1 MTMSTFPSVYRLM
14 FVSSNPHKIP
24 RPGRQVKR
32 RRAFP
37 PLMSCFSPASRYNGD
52 IGPGLRPLSTAI
64 HYESRTGTMRLKD
77 EQISRLAEKVMED
90 MTKADLIYLKK
101 ERGAALSAIKA
112 AIAADIKGEEVLERD
127 AEKLLD
133 QNLAAM
139 GGGAGI
145 DRQKMLKMIKE
156 KLARDRKIV
165 L

>member
-1 MTMSTFPSVYRLM
+1 
-14 FVSSNPHKIP
+14 
-24 RPGRQVKR
+24 
-32 RRAFP
+32 
-37 PLMSCFSPASRYNGD
+37 
-52 IGPGLRPLSTAI
+52 
-64 HYESRTGTMRLKD
+64 MRMKD
-77 EQISRLAEKVMED
+77 EQIGRLAEKIMED
-90 MTKADLIYLKK
+90 LTKAGLIALKK

-112 AIAADIKGEEVLERD
+112 AISADIKGEEALERD

-156 KLARDRKIV
+156 KLAKDRKMV

>member
-1 MTMSTFPSVYRLM
+1 
-14 FVSSNPHKIP
+14 
-24 RPGRQVKR
+24 
-32 RRAFP
+32 
-37 PLMSCFSPASRYNGD
+37 
-52 IGPGLRPLSTAI
+52 
-64 HYESRTGTMRLKD
+64 MRLKD

-90 MTKADLIYLKK
+90 LTRAGLIDLKK
-101 ERGAALSAIKA
+101 ERGAAISAIKA
-112 AIAADIKGEEVLERD
+112 AIAADIKGEELLERD

-145 DRQKMLKMIKE
+145 DRLKMLKMIKE

>member
-1 MTMSTFPSVYRLM
+1 
-14 FVSSNPHKIP
+14 
-24 RPGRQVKR
+24 
-32 RRAFP
+32 
-37 PLMSCFSPASRYNGD
+37 
-52 IGPGLRPLSTAI
+52 
-64 HYESRTGTMRLKD
+64 MRMKD
-77 EQISRLAEKVMED
+77 EQIGRLAEKIMED
-90 MTKADLIYLKK
+90 LTKAGLIELKK

-112 AIAADIKGEEVLERD
+112 AISADIKGEEALERD

-156 KLARDRKIV
+156 KLAKDRKMV